1 MADTTKLS
9 KEPKK
14 PVPPNPAAP
23 PVDPMKEVKDLL
35 RVIASD
41 TPTKEHFDENYGV
54 KAVEYWVKIAP
65 YVSHNV
71 NNGKLTLNDAGR
83 SLLGIA

>member
-1 MADTTKLS
+1 MADTKKLS
-9 KEPKK
+9 KEPKA

-23 PVDPMKEVKDLL
+23 PVDPMAEVKNVL

-41 TPTKEHFDENYGV
+41 TPTKEHFEENYGV
-54 KAVEYWVKIAP
+54 RGPELFVKVSP

-83 SLLGIA
+83 ALLGIA